1 MGLFGATVLLGLVVT
16 AAVFGIAALRRR
28 TRAAGRDG
36 NVAEAQRHFLASN
49 WADVERAAARGG
61 MDPEQLAEV
70 RRKVFGA

>member
-1 MGLFGATVLLGLVVT
+1 MGLLGATILLGLVLT

-28 TRAAGRDG
+28 TRDAGRDG
-36 NVAEAQRHFLASN
+36 NVAEAQRRFLASN

-70 RRKVFGA
+70 RRKLLGG